1 MASVVCQVTGNPV
14 SFAEGINPT
23 WRHLLPKKKMNL
35 HVHLP
40 VHSQLRE
47 YITVIWEVLGK
58 RDVQELILPQG
69 IVEIVFNFSGTV
81 NGVLPHTQTVMQAS
95 RCFIQG
101 LNTYVVRATYVGQHH
116 LFGVRLQ
123 PHMVHGLLGILPAEV
138 KDTTVD
144 LTLIKPEF
152 NRLWHQLIEVAS
164 FEERVQ
170 LVEKNFPVLTQSD
183 GYRSQRLTQLF
194 LSESIEPFQTV
205 DTLAGQV
212 YYSPRHLNRIVH
224 NLYGVSAEELVV
236 YKKFMQSVKLIHQ
249 EDLSLTQVAYM
260 AGFYDQSHFCRIFK
274 LYTGITPKQYR
285 SIKSEVPFHII
296 S

>member
-1 MASVVCQVTGNPV
+1 MRKRLPGEGNC
-14 SFAEGINPT
+14 FAKYRST
-23 WRHLLPKKKMNL
+23 QRSRTRCRQKKMNL
-35 HVHLP
+35 QIHLP
-40 VHSQLRE
+40 VRSQLRE
-47 YITVIWEVLGK
+47 YVTVLWEVLGR
-58 RDVQELILPQG
+58 RDVEELILPQG

-81 NGVLPHTQTVMQAS
+81 NGVLPHAQTVMQAP

-101 LNTYVVRATYVGQHH
+101 LNTYVVLARYVGQQH

-123 PHMVHGLLGILPAEV
+123 PHRVQALLGILPAEA

-152 NRLWHQLIEVAS
+152 NRLWHQLIEAAS
-164 FEERVQ
+164 FEERVR
-170 LVEKNFPVLTQSD
+170 LVEKHFPVLTPSD
-183 GYRSQRLTQLF
+183 GDRLQRLSQLF
-194 LSESIEPFQTV
+194 LAESIEPFQTV

-224 NLYGVSAEELVV
+224 NLYGVSAEELVA
-236 YKKFMQSVKLIHQ
+236 YKKFMHAVKRIHQ
-249 EDLSLTQVAYM
+249 EDLSLTEVAYL

-274 LYTGITPKQYR
+274 RYAGITPNQYR
-285 SIKSEVPFHII
+285 ATKSEVPFHII